1 MKDLTRDPANRSS
14 TMPTPQSPWRI
25 WRG

>member
-1 MKDLTRDPANRSS
+1 MKDLTHDPANRSA